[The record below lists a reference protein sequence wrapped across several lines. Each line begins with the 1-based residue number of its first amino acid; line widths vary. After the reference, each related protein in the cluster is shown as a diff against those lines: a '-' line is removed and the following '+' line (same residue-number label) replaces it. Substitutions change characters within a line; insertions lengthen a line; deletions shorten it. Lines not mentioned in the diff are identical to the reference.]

1 MIIFP
6 TLLDQQNTEADSMQ
20 AVHFCFKTP
29 KRQCCPSTLL
39 PSQPASKGSLTIGGV
54 IIPEQ
59 TWEAALEGRACSC
72 CVPGLAFRVA
82 SLQRVSRQHSHQI
95 LDPPFT
101 TSRSPNIITHTPTNR
116 TLDNSKWLAAKVRSS
131 PSRRR
136 AACAR
141 GPTCRIA
148 LTQSSAGKTGGKTG
162 GKAGGDSTGKTQK
175 SHSAKAGLQVCDTQ
189 S

>member
-1 MIIFP
+1 MLFI
-6 TLLDQQNTEADSMQ
+6 TL
-20 AVHFCFKTP
+20 
-29 KRQCCPSTLL
+29 
-39 PSQPASKGSLTIGGV
+39 QPASKGSLTIGGV
-54 IIPEQ
+54 SIPEQ
-59 TWEAALEGRACSC
+59 TWEAALEGRACCC
-72 CVPGLAFRVA
+72 CVPGLAFPRRFPTTRFSTTFTPNTRPTVHDSA
-82 SLQRVSRQHSHQI
+82 ITEHHYSH
-95 LDPPFT
+95 T
-101 TSRSPNIITHTPTNR
+101 NNR

-141 GPTCRIA
+141 GPTCRTA
-148 LTQSSAGKTGGKTG
+148 LTQSSTGKTGGKTG

>member
-1 MIIFP
+1 
-6 TLLDQQNTEADSMQ
+6 MQ
-20 AVHFCFKTP
+20 AVHSVFQTP
-29 KRQCCPSTLL
+29 KQCCPSHCT
-39 PSQPASKGSLTIGGV
+39 QPAS
-54 IIPEQ
+54 Q
-59 TWEAALEGRACSC
+59 
-72 CVPGLAFRVA
+72 
-82 SLQRVSRQHSHQI
+82 QRVSDDRWGEYSRTDLGSGVGPCLLLLACQALPSRVAPTTRFSTTFTPNTRPTVHDFAITEHHYSH
-95 LDPPFT
+95 T
-101 TSRSPNIITHTPTNR
+101 NNR

-148 LTQSSAGKTGGKTG
+148 LTQSSTGKTGGKTG

>member
-1 MIIFP
+1 V
-6 TLLDQQNTEADSMQ
+6 LLDDLGRSTHLDRASADALPACHAFPRRFPNASSTFI
-20 AVHFCFKTP
+20 HKTLHP
-29 KRQCCPSTLL
+29 R
-39 PSQPASKGSLTIGGV
+39 
-54 IIPEQ
+54 
-59 TWEAALEGRACSC
+59 
-72 CVPGLAFRVA
+72 
-82 SLQRVSRQHSHQI
+82 
-95 LDPPFT
+95 FT
-101 TSRSPNIITHTPTNR
+101 TSRLPNIIIHTPTIP

-141 GPTCRIA
+141 YFTCRMA
-148 LTQSSAGKTGGKTG
+148 LTQSSTGKTGGKTG

>member
-1 MIIFP
+1 
-6 TLLDQQNTEADSMQ
+6 MQ
-20 AVHFCFKTP
+20 AVYFVFQP
-29 KRQCCPSTLL
+29 PEQCCPST
-39 PSQPASKGSLTIGGV
+39 SQPASQQRVSDDRWGEYSRTDLGSGV
-54 IIPEQ
+54 GPCLLLLACQ
-59 TWEAALEGRACSC
+59 ALPS
-72 CVPGLAFRVA
+72 RVA

-101 TSRSPNIITHTPTNR
+101 TPRLPNIITHTPTIR

-141 GPTCRIA
+141 GPTCRTA
-148 LTQSSAGKTGGKTG
+148 LTQSSTGKTGGKTG